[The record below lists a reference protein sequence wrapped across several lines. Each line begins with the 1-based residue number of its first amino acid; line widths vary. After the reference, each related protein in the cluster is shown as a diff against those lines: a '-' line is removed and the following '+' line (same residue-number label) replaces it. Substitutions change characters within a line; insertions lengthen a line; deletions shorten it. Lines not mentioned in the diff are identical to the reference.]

1 MPRKPNL
8 RSAKALTI
16 RDVAKAAGV
25 SVGTVSKALNNS
37 GQLREETR
45 AAVRSVAERL
55 RFRPNEMARNLSSQG
70 LFTVGLI
77 SIDRQGRFSIP
88 VLEGIEDALDAAKI
102 SVFLC
107 NTAGDPARERQHVHS
122 LLAKRV
128 DGIIVTGGRAVP
140 RAALD
145 LEGEAVPVIYAF
157 ARVDSGD
164 SLCLL
169 PDDRGGGRLAG
180 EHLAKLG
187 RRRIAHI
194 SGPGNEDSARHRR
207 EGFVAALHEHGIA
220 LSDGAILHG
229 SWSEAWGHE
238 AVARLVASGRK
249 LDAIFCGSD
258 VIARGVVDALRDRG
272 IKVPDDMAIIGFDNW
287 EVIASATRP
296 PLTTIDMN
304 LHELGRQA
312 GLMLLELGG
321 KHPTPGVTRLPCSL
335 VIRESC
341 GGRAHAAGEAASSQ
355 PDASAMSS

>member
-1 MPRKPNL
+1 MAPRHSV
-8 RSAKALTI
+8 RSARTLTI

-25 SVGTVSKALNNS
+25 SVGTVSKALNGN

-55 RFRPNEMARNLSSQG
+55 RFRPNEMARSLSSQSC
-70 LFTVGLI
+70 FTVGLI

-88 VLEGIEDALDAAKI
+88 VLEGIEDTLDAAKI

-107 NTAGDPARERQHVHS
+107 NTAGDPMRERQHVQS

-140 RAALD
+140 RPELD
-145 LEGEAVPVIYAF
+145 LDGERLPVIYAF
-157 ARVDSGD
+157 ARVDGRD

-180 EHLAKLG
+180 EHLARLG

-194 SGPGNEDSARHRR
+194 TGPDGEDAARHRR
-207 EGFVAALHEHGIA
+207 EGFKAALAEHGIA
-220 LSDGAILHG
+220 LPGRAVLSG

-238 AVARLVASGRK
+238 AVARLVESGK
-249 LDAIFCGSD
+249 PIDAIFCGSD
-258 VIARGVVDALRDRG
+258 QIARGVVDALRDRG
-272 IKVPDDMAIIGFDNW
+272 IRVPDDIAIIGFDNW
-287 EVIASATRP
+287 ETIAAATRP
-296 PLTTIDMN
+296 PLTTVDMN

-312 GLMLLELGG
+312 GLRLLGLIGG
-321 KHPTPGVTRLPCSL
+321 RLAPGVIRLPCRL
-335 VIRESC
+335 VIRQSC
-341 GGRAHAAGEAASSQ
+341 GGR
-355 PDASAMSS
+355 PDAGSASPSLP